1 MKAFVNNS
9 TGMIAVMAAVP
20 FTTCKKGAVF
30 GCRPDEAAKLLG
42 QEKVVLVAK
51 GKLPVAE
58 GKEFA
63 DLFTEIG
70 LDLEAG
76 KAVASNG
83 KSTPAEDAADVIAD
97 LKRQVSDLTKRA
109 VEAENKAEQAA
120 KAGGA
125 PNKAVNAKLVETE
138 KELNAANAKIAA
150 LETQVEE
157 LTAPKS

>member
-1 MKAFVNNS
+1 MKAFVNIS

-20 FTTCKKGAVF
+20 FTTYKKGAVF
-30 GCRPDEAAKLLG
+30 GFRPDEAAKLIG
-42 QEKVVLVAK
+42 QEKVSLVEK

-76 KAVASNG
+76 KAVTSNG
-83 KSTPAEDAADVIAD
+83 ESTPDEDGDDVIAD

-109 VEAENKAEQAA
+109 SEAENKAEQAA
-120 KAGGA
+120 TAGGA
-125 PNKAVNAKLVETE
+125 PNKAVSAKLVETE

-150 LETQVEE
+150 LEKQVED
-157 LTAPKS
+157 LTAPKP